1 MKMKLKLKKV
11 TINGEEYYKACDDI
25 PQNNKKVKVEIC
37 EEEELH
43 EGKSFKKS
51 SAEFIE
57 KLNVGAKNF
66 GNKIATGAKD
76 LGQKIREQGEKFFG
90 KDKTLDENSKEAKL
104 IKLLPY
110 MNKREIHE
118 LAQKMLASDD
128 TVKSLD
134 LIAIMPFL
142 SEDDAD
148 KLFLNSVRVGNTAY
162 DFAKIVPYVSKRCL
176 SEVVD
181 GYIDGEYQT
190 LDVDKLYPFLNDGD
204 IKRLFYHILN
214 GEI

>member
-1 MKMKLKLKKV
+1 MKLKKV
-11 TINGEEYYKACDDI
+11 IINGEEYYKVCDGI
-25 PQNNKKVKVEIC
+25 PENKKRVKVEFSADEVII
-37 EEEELH
+37 ED
-43 EGKSFKKS
+43 KSFKKS

-57 KLNVGAKNF
+57 KFNAGAKTF

-76 LGQKIREQGEKFFG
+76 LGQKIKAQSEKLFG

-104 IKLLPY
+104 IRLLPY

-118 LAQKMLASDD
+118 LAQKILISDD

-142 SEDDAD
+142 TEEDAD
-148 KLFLNSVRVGNTAY
+148 RLFVNSVRVGNTAY
-162 DFAKIVPYVSKRCL
+162 DFAKIIPYVSKRCI

-181 GYIDGEYQT
+181 GYVDGEYQS
-190 LDVDKLYPFLNDGD
+190 LDIDKLYPFLSDED

-214 GEI
+214 GEN

>member
-1 MKMKLKLKKV
+1 MKLKKII
-11 TINGEEYYKACDDI
+11 INGEEYYKICDGV
-25 PQNNKKVKVEIC
+25 PKNNEKVKVQFS
-37 EEEELH
+37 EEETVEN
-43 EGKSFKKS
+43 KSFKKS

-57 KLNVGAKNF
+57 KFNEGAKNF

-76 LGQKIREQGEKFFG
+76 IGHKIKVQGERLFG

-104 IKLLPY
+104 IRLLPY

-118 LAQKMLASDD
+118 LAQKILASDE

-142 SEDDAD
+142 TEDDAD
-148 KLFLNSVRVGNTAY
+148 KLFVNSVRVGNTEY
-162 DFAKIVPYVSKRCL
+162 DFEKIIPYVSKSCV

-181 GYIDGEYQT
+181 GYIDGEYQSI
-190 LDVDKLYPFLNDGD
+190 DIDKLYPFLGDGD

-214 GEI
+214 GEN